1 MFEMARVLLKI
12 WAGEWQTGIGP
23 EAPVKP
29 VAFDQIGP
37 NRT

>member
-1 MFEMARVLLKI
+1 VLMKV
-12 WAGEWQTGIGP
+12 WAGEWQTRIGP